1 MIGAIL
7 VAGFV
12 AAMSSVC
19 ATLSNFAIAQQLSD
33 IGSDFEPDLPQP
45 LFVRITCYRFV
56 AKVFHRQALFF
67 WILSGSLA
75 VVELLLRTN
84 LL

>member
-12 AAMSSVC
+12 AAMSTVC
-19 ATLSNFAIAQQLSD
+19 ATLSNFAIARQLSE
-33 IGSDFEPDLPQP
+33 IGAGFEADLPQP

-56 AKVFHRQALFF
+56 AKVFHRQAQFF
-67 WILSGSLA
+67 WILCGSLA